1 MEKGIRPDWPY
12 PLLSLCEALGS
23 LVDPIAFATPVGLE
37 QDAVDLFEIDGLR
50 LIAYGLHHGCNAEI
64 AYSS

>member
-1 MEKGIRPDWPY
+1 MRWY
-12 PLLSLCEALGS
+12 PFFGSTMWRAILLA
-23 LVDPIAFATPVGLE
+23 DIAFSAPVGLE

-64 AYSS
+64 AYAS